1 MGKLFGFDI
10 AGGKINIK
18 GSGKP
23 LITFTARPDIASYL
37 AYVLTSLP
45 REKLEWRSFCIE
57 GDRIVSYYKPISQLN
72 AANIGYHVVAQ
83 RHRGFS

>member
-1 MGKLFGFDI
+1 MRLRCFRDLRTQADYDNPRFVGKLFGFDI

-18 GSGKP
+18 GSGTP
-23 LITFTARPDIASYL
+23 LITFTARPDIGSYL

-57 GDRIVSYYKPISQLN
+57 GDRVVSSYKPIS
-72 AANIGYHVVAQ
+72 
-83 RHRGFS
+83 